1 VTSVYSQAQYC
12 SSEEICIAVN
22 VPLAQIASGNP
33 DLLLTLQAPSSSK
46 WFATGFGSQM
56 AGTLML
62 VAWPYNQEVIV
73 SSRLGQYPPT
83 LTFLSNN

>member
-1 VTSVYSQAQYC
+1 MAIVHSQTQYC
-12 SSEEICIAVN
+12 SSEGICVAVN
-22 VPLAQIASGNP
+22 IPSAQVASGNP

-62 VAWPYNQEVIV
+62 VAWPYNKEVIV
-73 SSRLGQYPPT
+73 SSRLAV
-83 LTFLSNN
+83 